1 MGTDEGITPKRREGR
16 RALQGRL
23 CLAADDESRSGSH
36 LTSGSLLRS
45 PHYSALI
52 LLLQAPLQTYRFWV
66 ALLCPSNSHSVLL
79 QHSNAIIGFAQDL
92 DILPAC
98 PPRPVAHLRERGGRT
113 HRLASASFAN
123 RENRRPHTPTRGK
136 HDVTGTVGSASW
148 ASSVINLLNT
158 IVGAGVLAM
167 PLAMSH
173 MGIVLGVIVI
183 LWAGFTAA
191 FGLYLQTR
199 CAAYLERGS
208 SSFFALSQITY
219 PNAAIIF
226 DAAIA
231 IKCFGVGIS
240 YLIII
245 GDLMPGVVL
254 GFTSEEGL
262 ARFLL
267 DRHFWVTAFMLVCI
281 PLSYLRRL
289 DSLKYTSVI
298 ALISISYLVVLV
310 VYHFCANDTLPDGH
324 YETPLRIFTWKSP
337 VAALSSLPVI
347 VFAYTC
353 HQNMFSVLNEIADNS
368 HFRTTAVVS
377 VSIGTAA
384 AIYILV
390 AITGYLSFGN
400 EVGGNIVAQY
410 TPSSSATIGR
420 AAIVVLVMFSYPLQV
435 HPCRASVDAVLKWR
449 PSASLKQSLTRSSTP
464 SSSSLA
470 IPSTSPPRDTPLLP
484 TGKKRNTEISETRF
498 AVITT
503 VIIILSYIV
512 AMTVSSLEAVLA
524 YVGSTGSTSIS
535 FILPGLFYYKISS
548 PDNPLHQK
556 LLKEEDD
563 YDVDFDP
570 GYDDRPRHSRR
581 RRSDGDAERD
591 AAGEGGE
598 GESEGEGLL
607 ANSGFLSLG
616 GRSLLR
622 RTRNVRRKALRKAAL
637 ALSIYGVVVMVT
649 CLAMNTFFIAAH

>member
-1 MGTDEGITPKRREGR
+1 
-16 RALQGRL
+16 
-23 CLAADDESRSGSH
+23 
-36 LTSGSLLRS
+36 
-45 PHYSALI
+45 
-52 LLLQAPLQTYRFWV
+52 
-66 ALLCPSNSHSVLL
+66 
-79 QHSNAIIGFAQDL
+79 
-92 DILPAC
+92 
-98 PPRPVAHLRERGGRT
+98 
-113 HRLASASFAN
+113 
-123 RENRRPHTPTRGK
+123 
-136 HDVTGTVGSASW
+136 
-148 ASSVINLLNT
+148 
-158 IVGAGVLAM
+158 M

-173 MGIVLGVIVI
+173 MGVFLGTIVI
-183 LWAGFTAA
+183 LWAGLTAA

-245 GDLMPGVVL
+245 GDLMPGVVR
-254 GFTSEEGL
+254 GFTEEEGL
-262 ARFLL
+262 ATFLL
-267 DRHFWVTAFMLVCI
+267 DRHFWITAFMLVCI

-289 DSLKYTSVI
+289 DSLKYTSII
-298 ALISISYLVVLV
+298 ALVSISYLVVLV
-310 VYHFCANDTLPDGH
+310 VYHFTAKDTLPNGE
-324 YETPLRIFTWKSP
+324 YQTPLRIFTWTSP

-353 HQNMFSVLNEIADNS
+353 HQNMFSVLNEISDNS
-368 HFRTTAVVS
+368 HFRTTSVVS
-377 VSIGTAA
+377 VSTGTAA
-384 AIYILV
+384 AIYVLV

-410 TPSSSATIGR
+410 APSASATIGR

-449 PSASLKQSLTRSSTP
+449 PSASLKQRLSRSATP
-464 SSSSLA
+464 SSTSLTVTDNS
-470 IPSTSPPRDTPLLP
+470 PSRDIPLLP

-498 AVITT
+498 ALITT
-503 VIIILSYIV
+503 IIIILSYIV
-512 AMTVSSLEAVLA
+512 AMLVSSLESVLA

-556 LLKEEDD
+556 LCKEEDD
-563 YDVDFDP
+563 YDYD
-570 GYDDRPRHSRR
+570 YDDAGPSDAERVR
-581 RRSDGDAERD
+581 RRSDASD
-591 AAGEGGE
+591 EGQT
-598 GESEGEGLL
+598 LL

-622 RTRNVRRKALRKAAL
+622 RTRNMRLKLLRKLAL
-637 ALSIYGVVVMVT
+637 ALSIYGLVVMVT
-649 CLAMNTFFIAAH
+649 CLSMNTFFLSTK

>member
-1 MGTDEGITPKRREGR
+1 M
-16 RALQGRL
+16 
-23 CLAADDESRSGSH
+23 
-36 LTSGSLLRS
+36 
-45 PHYSALI
+45 
-52 LLLQAPLQTYRFWV
+52 
-66 ALLCPSNSHSVLL
+66 
-79 QHSNAIIGFAQDL
+79 
-92 DILPAC
+92 
-98 PPRPVAHLRERGGRT
+98 
-113 HRLASASFAN
+113 
-123 RENRRPHTPTRGK
+123 
-136 HDVTGTVGSASW
+136 GSASW

-173 MGIVLGVIVI
+173 MGILLGIIVI
-183 LWAGFTAA
+183 IWAGVTAA
-191 FGLYLQTR
+191 FGLYLQNR

-208 SSFFALSQITY
+208 ASFFALSQITY
-219 PNAAIIF
+219 PNAAVIF

-254 GFTSEEGL
+254 GFASEDGL

-289 DSLKYTSVI
+289 DSLKYTSII

-310 VYHFCANDTLPDGH
+310 VYHFCARDTLPDGH

-368 HFRTTAVVS
+368 HFRTTAVVGA
-377 VSIGTAA
+377 SIGSATV
-384 AIYILV
+384 IYLLV

-400 EVGGNIVAQY
+400 EVGGNIVGQY
-410 TPSSSATIGR
+410 APSVSATVGR

-449 PSASLKQSLTRSSTP
+449 PSASLKQSLSRSSGNS
-464 SSSSLA
+464 SSSSLTG
-470 IPSTSPPRDTPLLP
+470 PQSSLSPPRDTPLLP

-556 LLKEEDD
+556 LCKEEDD
-563 YDVDFDP
+563 YDYDSDDRA
-570 GYDDRPRHSRR
+570 DDRPYG
-581 RRSDGDAERD
+581 RRSVDGDGD
-591 AAGEGGE
+591 GDDGG
-598 GESEGEGLL
+598 EGEGLL

-622 RTRNVRRKALRKAAL
+622 RTRHVRRQLLRKLAL
-637 ALSIYGVVVMVT
+637 ALSVYGLVVMVT
-649 CLAMNTFFIAAH
+649 CLAMNTFFLAAH